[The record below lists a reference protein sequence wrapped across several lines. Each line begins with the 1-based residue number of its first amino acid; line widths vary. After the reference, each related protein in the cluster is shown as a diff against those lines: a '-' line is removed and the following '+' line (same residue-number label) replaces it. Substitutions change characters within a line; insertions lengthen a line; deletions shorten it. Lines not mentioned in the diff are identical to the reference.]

1 MDIQSEHA
9 SPCRRSRRLVG
20 TGAGALGMRAGKR
33 GIGLAAIAMVAMA
46 IAVWVWSGRGA
57 RNDAVADHSA
67 QVRARSTDPT
77 TQGGSASAV
86 ADVAGGKPASRGP
99 GRAHYSITRSYQP
112 IPGDAAQ
119 VFATLEAQARTGDHE
134 AALNLYIKV
143 NDCRLATANAI
154 TRAPQTDPR
163 ALIPLDCRSLTPEHY
178 REAARWL
185 ERAADG
191 GNVYAQFMYVD
202 SIEGVLG
209 PRSEWL
215 RDPPALERYKR
226 KSMAFLHE
234 NAARG
239 SLDALDS
246 LARTYA
252 VGVRAPQDYV
262 KSYAYFYAM
271 KLADPNPAMTW
282 RRMDEVGQRLSPQQ
296 LSQATQQGRR
306 IYEQCC
312 TH

>member
-1 MDIQSEHA
+1 MAAQLNH
-9 SPCRRSRRLVG
+9 RVLVG
-20 TGAGALGMRAGKR
+20 STHRGDEGKGMQKATCRYLLVAMIAAALVIAFWVWNRRFSPPEEASTKAVRIQAPHPQTRVVDAEPATPADLVGGATAGK
-33 GIGLAAIAMVAMA
+33 
-46 IAVWVWSGRGA
+46 
-57 RNDAVADHSA
+57 
-67 QVRARSTDPT
+67 
-77 TQGGSASAV
+77 
-86 ADVAGGKPASRGP
+86 GP
-99 GRAHYSITRSYQP
+99 GRAHHSITRSYQP
-112 IPGDAAQ
+112 ISGDAAQ
-119 VFATLEAQARTGDHE
+119 VFATLEAQARTGDNE
-134 AALNLYIKV
+134 AALQLYIKV
-143 NDCRLATANAI
+143 NHCRLATANAI

-191 GNVYAQFMYVD
+191 GHVYAQFMYVD

-215 RDPPALERYKR
+215 RDPSALERYKR
-226 KSMAFLHE
+226 KSMGFLHA

-239 SLDALDS
+239 SIEALHT

-252 VGVRAPQDYV
+252 VGVRTPKDEVRA
-262 KSYAYFYAM
+262 YAYYHAT
-271 KLADPNPAMTW
+271 KLADPGPATTW

>member
-1 MDIQSEHA
+1 MPGE
-9 SPCRRSRRLVG
+9 SP
-20 TGAGALGMRAGKR
+20 GAAGR
-33 GIGLAAIAMVAMA
+33 
-46 IAVWVWSGRGA
+46 
-57 RNDAVADHSA
+57 
-67 QVRARSTDPT
+67 
-77 TQGGSASAV
+77 
-86 ADVAGGKPASRGP
+86 KPGNAP

-112 IPGDAAQ
+112 IAGDAAQ
-119 VFATLEAQARTGDHE
+119 VFAALEAQARTGDDE
-134 AALNLYIKV
+134 AALKLYIKV

-154 TRAPQTDPR
+154 TRAPQTDR
-163 ALIPLDCRSLTPEHY
+163 HALIPPDCRSLTPEHY

-185 ERAADG
+185 ERAADA

-202 SIEGVLG
+202 SIDGVLG

-215 RDPPALERYKR
+215 RDPSALERYKR
-226 KSMAFLHE
+226 KSMGFLHT

-252 VGVRAPQDYV
+252 VGIRTPQDYV

-312 TH
+312 KN